1 VISGGGMS
9 FSGSQFAA
17 LAFLLLCL
25 AAGVSCSTPEG
36 GSSIPWNRPQSWEHQ
51 MPMGVNPGYAR

>member
-1 VISGGGMS
+1 MS
-9 FSGSQFAA
+9 STKPQFAVRTFI
-17 LAFLLLCL
+17 LFCVV
-25 AAGVSCSTPEG
+25 AGAGLFIGCSTPEG